1 MRVQQPQQLNLRG
14 GVKTKKYKLENNTYI
29 KLSLQRVLVQ
39 FWWAFLV
46 PVAIV
51 AMGFVFPKALGWLV
65 GIALT
70 LTVLYVLFWL
80 IQFVGVTQLPQN
92 KPMFERMS
100 YEFDARLFLMRVN
113 QKQAMQLTWDQIK
126 SARKTKDAFLLIISR
141 AQFIHLPFTIFN
153 SENDRRLTEAILR
166 RKSLLPAAPPEKS
179 GSTTTERK
187 PDPAPAERKPGAA
200 PLRTGDKNRPAPRA

>member
-1 MRVQQPQQLNLRG
+1 MRVQQSQQLNLRG

-46 PVAIV
+46 PVAVV
-51 AMGFVFPKALGWLV
+51 AVGFVFPKALGWLV
-65 GIALT
+65 GIAIT
-70 LTVLYVLFWL
+70 LTILYVLFWL

-92 KPMFERMS
+92 KPMFEKMS
-100 YEFDARLFLMRVN
+100 YEFDARLFLMRIN

-166 RKSLLPAAPPEKS
+166 RKGLLPAAADDKTGPATP
-179 GSTTTERK
+179 ERK
-187 PDPAPAERKPGAA
+187 PNAGPPRKNDPS
-200 PLRTGDKNRPAPRA
+200 RPAPRP